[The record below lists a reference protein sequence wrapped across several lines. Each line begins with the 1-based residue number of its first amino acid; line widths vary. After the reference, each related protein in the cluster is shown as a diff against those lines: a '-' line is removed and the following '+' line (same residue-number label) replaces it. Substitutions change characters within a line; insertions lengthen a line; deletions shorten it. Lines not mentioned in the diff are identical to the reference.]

1 MWRKGNICALL
12 MGMQIDEGTTE
23 NIVRFPQKS
32 FKKLNVHDPE
42 ILLLDIC
49 PPKMNTLIWKDTFDP
64 VFMLCIT
71 VYNSQYLEAT
81 YMPIYKWM
89 DKEVL
94 VIYNGI
100 WLSY

>member
-1 MWRKGNICALL
+1 

-23 NIVRFPQKS
+23 NSVKFPQKLKKK
-32 FKKLNVHDPE
+32 KKLEHPYDPE

-49 PPKMNTLIWKDTFDP
+49 LLAPWIKTLIWKDTFTP

-71 VYNSQYLEAT
+71 VYTNQYLEAT
-81 YMPIYKWM
+81 NMPIYIWM
-89 DKEVL
+89 YKELL